1 MPGVERATPPG
12 SNTNQERSS
21 PVHPAEPVHRRPI
34 PSLAEETTEP
44 APVDEAGRGDLGGGR
59 RRARRLVQPRPAGTL
74 FPTLEP
80 VAGHRPIP
88 AAGTLATAVVDVPNV
103 NVNSTGQQTAATGH
117 TVTVATTRQGG
128 IPAWALAAPVL
139 PITPETPRATHPHV
153 GVHDGHPQPAAAP
166 LMHPFVDRE
175 LRETLLSRVSEYLPT
190 LLANQ
195 IRPSDREQAQATAVI
210 QDGIRQL
217 RLERRAVDPLTEQR
231 LIKAVLS
238 QAYGVGA
245 VQELIDLDAD
255 IEDIFISNWD
265 DIRISRNSLIPE
277 RVPTVFTSEAD
288 FVTSVISLAGY
299 YGREWAPDKPLLRM
313 SLRNDHARLVATRT
327 VSRTPRLVLRKH
339 NLSLASLSNLA
350 ATGMFDE
357 RVLNFL
363 TAAVIGR
370 AGLLLAG
377 EPGTGK
383 TTLLRAM
390 ALACPPWDVIATCES
405 ACELFIDELGAGYF
419 YVDVDALEAR
429 EPNAEGKG
437 GTTLDEITEHSLT
450 TSRTR
455 VIVGEILGR
464 ESLPYVRAAQF
475 GAGTMGTIHGSDAL
489 KGAYRLMGLVASAG
503 VSEKE
508 AAALVVQGVHFV
520 IHTARRDLRATGG
533 RLHRYIDEIIEINA
547 GEQNKPISSHVVFK
561 ADANGRLQPVNPP
574 TPERMDKLLEGGLD
588 PETFS

>member
-1 MPGVERATPPG
+1 M
-12 SNTNQERSS
+12 
-21 PVHPAEPVHRRPI
+21 HPAEPVHRRPI
-34 PSLAEETTEP
+34 PSPVEDLTDQAP
-44 APVDEAGRGDLGGGR
+44 ASDGVLGALGGGR
-59 RRARRLVQPRPAGTL
+59 RRAPRLVQPRAAGTL

-80 VAGHRPIP
+80 APTLEPVP
-88 AAGTLATAVVDVPNV
+88 APGPLATAVVDIPGADLD
-103 NVNSTGQQTAATGH
+103 SADLDGTGQLTAATGH

-128 IPAWALAAPVL
+128 IPAWALGTPIL
-139 PITPETPRATHPHV
+139 PIAAVTPETPWPAHPHLQ
-153 GVHDGHPQPAAAP
+153 VHDSDPQPAGSP

-217 RLERRAVDPLTEQR
+217 RLERRTVDPLTEQR

-339 NLSLASLSNLA
+339 NLSLASLPSLA

-357 RVLNFL
+357 PVLNFL

-489 KGAYRLMGLVASAG
+489 KGAHRLMGLVASAG

-508 AAALVVQGVHFV
+508 AASLVVQGVHFV

-588 PETFS
+588 PEMFS